1 MLTIVKAVVDFE
13 LFETWRRKETMM
25 LVALSTRLITCA
37 SSYLRERVWVV
48 WNLKILMSKNIFE
61 KSSNLGGLHSR
72 PDHRKDQDKHSLLPA
87 LGDTLETKEED
98 NREMLKDGDEPEQ
111 WQW

>member
-1 MLTIVKAVVDFE
+1 MRLLVLEGEGLGGLEFLKLDVNFFFVK
-13 LFETWRRKETMM
+13 
-25 LVALSTRLITCA
+25 
-37 SSYLRERVWVV
+37 
-48 WNLKILMSKNIFE
+48 
-61 KSSNLGGLHSR
+61 KSSNLGGLYSR
-72 PDHRKDQDKHSLLPA
+72 PDHRKDQDKHSLLSA

>member
-1 MLTIVKAVVDFE
+1 MLSIAKAVVDLE

-48 WNLKILMSKNIFE
+48 WN
-61 KSSNLGGLHSR
+61 
-72 PDHRKDQDKHSLLPA
+72 
-87 LGDTLETKEED
+87 
-98 NREMLKDGDEPEQ
+98 
-111 WQW
+111 

>member
-1 MLTIVKAVVDFE
+1 MRL
-13 LFETWRRKETMM
+13 
-25 LVALSTRLITCA
+25 LVLEGEGLDG
-37 SSYLRERVWVV
+37 LEFQ
-48 WNLKILMSKNIFE
+48 NLDVNFFCKQ
-61 KSSNLGGLHSR
+61 SSNLGGLHSR

-111 WQW
+111 